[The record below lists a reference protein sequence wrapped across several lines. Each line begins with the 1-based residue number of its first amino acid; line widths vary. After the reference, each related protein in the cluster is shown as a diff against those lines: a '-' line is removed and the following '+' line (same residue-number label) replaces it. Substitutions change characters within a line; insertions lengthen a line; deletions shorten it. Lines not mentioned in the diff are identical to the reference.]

1 MGSDTKTD
9 AAARSIRPG
18 PSDAEVRA
26 ASERAWGRRGR
37 IQQILRDAGLAH
49 KGKAGRVDPRDP
61 EGTVRLAESPD
72 LEGPEA
78 VPRLRDL
85 TLLHEAGH
93 MAEKDSLHEMGGKVH
108 AARKSFLG
116 LGPKVQQAEME
127 RLKKNPAYADRA
139 FEEAVKQAEEYRR
152 DRSGALGA
160 VRKALDR
167 VVGAPRDDETLS
179 EFVLRR
185 TGKREP

>member
-1 MGSDTKTD
+1 MSDKELQ
-9 AAARSIRPG
+9 AAT
-18 PSDAEVRA
+18 
-26 ASERAWGRRGR
+26 ERAWGRKGR
-37 IQQILRDAGLAH
+37 LQKILRDAALAH
-49 KGKAGRVDPRDP
+49 KGKAGMVDPRDP
-61 EGTVRLAESPD
+61 AGTVRLAESPD

-93 MAEKDSLHEMGGKVH
+93 MVERDELHGLGGQVH
-108 AARKSFLG
+108 AAKRSFLG
-116 LGPKVQQAEME
+116 VGPKAQKEEME
-127 RLKKNPAYADRA
+127 RLRQNPSFADRD

-160 VRKALDR
+160 IRKALDR

-185 TGKREP
+185 TGRKD

>member
-1 MGSDTKTD
+1 MGNDAKT
-9 AAARSIRPG
+9 
-18 PSDAEVRA
+18 DAEVRA

-49 KGKAGRVDPRDP
+49 KGKAGMVDPRDP

-72 LEGPEA
+72 LEGPDA

-93 MAEKDSLHEMGGKVH
+93 MAERDELHSLGGKVQ

-127 RLKKNPAYADRA
+127 RLRRNPAYADRA

-152 DRSGALGA
+152 DRTGVLGA
-160 VRKALDR
+160 MRKALDR
-167 VVGAPRDDETLS
+167 VTGTPKDDETLS
-179 EFVLRR
+179 EFVFRR
-185 TGKREP
+185 TGKRES